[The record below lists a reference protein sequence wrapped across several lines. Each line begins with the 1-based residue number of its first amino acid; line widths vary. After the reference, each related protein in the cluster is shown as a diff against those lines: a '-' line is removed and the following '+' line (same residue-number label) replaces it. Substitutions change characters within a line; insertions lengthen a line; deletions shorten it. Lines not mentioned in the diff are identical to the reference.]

1 MSERIVMHIDVNNAF
16 LSWTAVY
23 LLKNNHPID
32 IRKTYA
38 VIGGD
43 EEARK
48 GVVLAKSIPCKE
60 KGIVT
65 GESLYTA
72 RRKCPNLKSYP
83 PNFEIYQNYS
93 NLMYNYLLKYSPYI
107 ERYSIDECFIEY
119 TSSKKLFG
127 DPIKLA
133 YKIKEDI
140 KNKFGFTVNIGIG
153 NNKLQAKMASDFT
166 KPDKVHT
173 LFDNEIK
180 DKLWP
185 LPIEDLFMIGKSTS
199 KKLRELNINTIKDL
213 ANTDINKLTT
223 YFKSHGKTMWEYAN
237 GIDNSP
243 VEYEESEA
251 KSISSSTV
259 LPFNTNDINYI
270 KTILKELSMQTGK
283 RLRDNNLYA
292 QNVHIWIKYNNF
304 NKYSKQEKY
313 NISFNNDIDIYKNA
327 YNLFIKLWNKEK
339 IRALCVGVSD
349 LTKSNNVQL
358 DLFSKNTNSV
368 KTDKLQK
375 VLDDIN
381 KKYNKNIITYADVK
395 KNKNN

>member
-1 MSERIVMHIDVNNAF
+1 MNKRIVLHIDVNNAF

-43 EEARK
+43 EESRK
-48 GVVLAKSIPCKE
+48 GVVLAKSIPSKE

-72 RRKCPNLKSYP
+72 RRKCPTLKTYP
-83 PNFEIYQNYS
+83 PNFDIYQNYS

-119 TSSKKLFG
+119 TSSQKLFG

-140 KNKFGFTVNIGIG
+140 KNNFGFTVNIGIG

-173 LFDNEIK
+173 LLDNEIK

-185 LPIEDLFMIGKSTS
+185 LPIEELFMIGKSTS

-213 ANTDINKLTT
+213 ANTDIKKLTT

-237 GIDNSP
+237 GIDNSQ

-270 KTILKELSMQTGK
+270 KTILKDLSMQTGK

-292 QNVHIWIKYNNF
+292 QNIHIWIKYNNF

-339 IRALCVGVSD
+339 IRALCVGVSN
-349 LTKSNNVQL
+349 LTKNNNIQL
-358 DLFSKNTNSV
+358 DLFSRNTNIV

-375 VLDDIN
+375 VMDDIN
-381 KKYNKNIITYADVK
+381 KKYNKNVITFGNIN
-395 KNKNN
+395 NKNN